1 MALIKCPE
9 CQRQISDQ
17 ASACPACGYSL
28 AADKKRKRS
37 RATALGWGVLL
48 LGIFG
53 LIGVAKYKTRNEPP
67 SPAALCE
74 SDWRKCIDNKQLV
87 NNYRG
92 ISQARSACKSAA
104 EDRAK
109 YETKFPWVNFGG
121 FYTDGDDYKTGR
133 LKLVEKDA
141 EFQNSYGAMVRTTVE
156 CLYDL
161 NQKKVVNVNT
171 RERG

>member
-9 CQRQISDQ
+9 CQREISDQ
-17 ASACPACGYSL
+17 ATACPACGYSL
-28 AADKKRKRS
+28 AADKKRKHS
-37 RATALGWGVLL
+37 RAIALGFGALL
-48 LGIFG
+48 LGLFG
-53 LIGVAKYKTRNEPP
+53 LIGVAEFKTRDKPRSLE
-67 SPAALCE
+67 SLCE
-74 SDWRKCIDNKQLV
+74 SDWRKCTDNEQLV

-92 ISQARSACKSAA
+92 ISQAKSACKFAA

-109 YETKFPWVNFGG
+109 YETKFPWVYFGG
-121 FYTDGDDYKTGR
+121 FNTDGDDYKTGR

-141 EFQNSYGAMVRTTVE
+141 KFQNSYGAMVRTTVE